1 MPVNSENGRKP
12 MAVNIEV
19 KEGSVAEITG
29 PAMISVTSDV
39 PGSVLVDGEPVFQ
52 PPPDIP
58 ADATPATAVAGDAT
72 DIDMIVEGSGF
83 TPASVI
89 SFNGLSEPTTFID
102 DTQVSTGVKPSLFT
116 VPADCPV
123 AVRNG
128 QTVSNSLTFSFTA
141 TAQRSS
147 KRGR

>member
-1 MPVNSENGRKP
+1 

-39 PGSVLVDGEPVFQ
+39 PGSVLVDGQPAFT

-58 ADATPATAVAGDAT
+58 ADMAPAITALTPATAVAGDAT